1 MTIPVE
7 AGRRNTAVPED
18 ASKNKPALSSF
29 KPGDLIPLAI
39 GGWFFQ
45 LALEKLLHGHFVL
58 AAIFAAIGLSIA
70 KKPLK
75 KILTKLFSH
84 KNS

>member
-45 LALEKLLHGHFVL
+45 HAIEKLLHGHFVW

-75 KILTKLFSH
+75 KILPKLFSH

>member
-1 MTIPVE
+1 M
-7 AGRRNTAVPED
+7 
-18 ASKNKPALSSF
+18 SSF

-75 KILTKLFSH
+75 KILQKVFPN
-84 KNS
+84 KNI

>member
-7 AGRRNTAVPED
+7 AAPGEANVLED
-18 ASKNKPALSSF
+18 ASKNKPSLSSF
-29 KPGDLIPLAI
+29 KPGDLITLAI

-45 LALEKLLHGHFVL
+45 HAIEKLLHGHFVW
-58 AAIFAAIGLSIA
+58 AAIFAAIGITIA

-75 KILTKLFSH
+75 KILQKFFPN
-84 KNS
+84 KNI

>member
-75 KILTKLFSH
+75 KILPKLFSH

>member
-7 AGRRNTAVPED
+7 AGRRNTAALED

-58 AAIFAAIGLSIA
+58 AAIFTAIGLSIA

-75 KILTKLFSH
+75 KILPKLFPH

>member
-7 AGRRNTAVPED
+7 AGKRGTAVLED
-18 ASKNKPALSSF
+18 ASKHKPALSSF
-29 KPGDLIPLAI
+29 KPGDLITLAI

-45 LALEKLLHGHFVL
+45 HAAEKLLHGHFVW
-58 AAIFAAIGLSIA
+58 AAIFAAIGISIA

-75 KILTKLFSH
+75 KILQKLFPN
-84 KNS
+84 KNI

>member
-1 MTIPVE
+1 MTLPVE
-7 AGRRNTAVPED
+7 AGKRGTAVLED

-29 KPGDLIPLAI
+29 KPGDLITLAI

-45 LALEKLLHGHFVL
+45 HAAEKLLHGHFVW
-58 AAIFAAIGLSIA
+58 AAIFAAIGISIA

-75 KILTKLFSH
+75 KILQKLFPN
-84 KNS
+84 KNI

>member
-1 MTIPVE
+1 MTIPVK
-7 AGRRNTAVPED
+7 AGRRNTAVLED

-75 KILTKLFSH
+75 KILPKLFSH

>member
-1 MTIPVE
+1 MTIHVE

-45 LALEKLLHGHFVL
+45 LALEKLLHGHFVW

-75 KILTKLFSH
+75 KILPKLFSH

>member
-1 MTIPVE
+1 MTIPLAAE
-7 AGRRNTAVPED
+7 PGKATVPED

-75 KILTKLFSH
+75 KILPKLFSH

>member
-1 MTIPVE
+1 MIIPVE

-75 KILTKLFSH
+75 KILPKLFPH

>member
-7 AGRRNTAVPED
+7 AGRRNTAVLED

-45 LALEKLLHGHFVL
+45 LALEKLLHGHFVW

-75 KILTKLFSH
+75 KILPKLFSH
-84 KNS
+84 ENS